1 MHVPITVIY
10 DGLLGVVIFKRSKIE
25 NQTMASFSY
34 RCESIFIFTHANS
47 LLGEKRIITCQL

>member
-34 RCESIFIFTHANS
+34 R
-47 LLGEKRIITCQL
+47 